1 MAAFVWG
8 FSFIGPEMLW
18 WGFPLSSF
26 CLFAGLLVFTMM
38 VHSRNRDIRI
48 LTLIP
53 ETDRGESL
61 NISVKLE
68 KENIENATY
77 TVADFLRKQHIDA
90 TTTYEVRLVCEELMY
105 NLLNYAVEKNPEKHF
120 FDLHIRCHDGRV
132 NILIKDDGR
141 PFNPILKHA
150 SERSVL
156 LDDEHLGLKLVNT
169 LGAAISYKYMYNQ
182 NMVQI
187 TFQTDK

>member
-1 MAAFVWG
+1 M
-8 FSFIGPEMLW
+8 
-18 WGFPLSSF
+18 
-26 CLFAGLLVFTMM
+26 
-38 VHSRNRDIRI
+38 

-53 ETDRGESL
+53 ETDRVESL

-68 KENIENATY
+68 REDIENATC
-77 TVADFLRKQHIDA
+77 TIADFLRQQHIDA
-90 TTTYEVRLVCEELMY
+90 TTTYELRLVCEELMY

-120 FDLHIRCHDGRV
+120 FDLHIRCHDGKV

-141 PFNPILKHA
+141 PFNPILKQD
-150 SERSVL
+150 SGILFS
-156 LDDEHLGLKLVNT
+156 LDDEHLGLKLVNK

-182 NMVQI
+182 NMAQI